1 MVGSADL
8 VVLDQSRDASK
19 RLQGFGY
26 GSRADMREACG
37 AGRGTKSACIGPV
50 LSGEGELRSAFGA
63 EQDRSPHSPPG
74 PSALPNGKSE
84 LAIVVVVAEGVIRS

>member
-1 MVGSADL
+1 MTSQKQAL
-8 VVLDQSRDASK
+8 
-19 RLQGFGY
+19 Y
-26 GSRADMREACG
+26 GEV
-37 AGRGTKSACIGPV
+37 TI
-50 LSGEGELRSAFGA
+50 